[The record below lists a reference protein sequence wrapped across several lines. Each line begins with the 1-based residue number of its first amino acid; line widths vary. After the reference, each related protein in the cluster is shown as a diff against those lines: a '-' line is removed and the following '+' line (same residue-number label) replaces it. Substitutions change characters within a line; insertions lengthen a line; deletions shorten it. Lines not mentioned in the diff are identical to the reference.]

1 MTMQTIPTAA
11 PWYTHRWPWLLMLGP
26 LLAIVAGSFSAYLA
40 ISRPDALVAGDYY
53 KKGKAI
59 NQDLRRE
66 RAALVLGMGLELGFE
81 AGEGRLKGR
90 VSGQAGSG
98 PLVLRLVHATQPE
111 KDLVLRVTPLA
122 DGTFALPLPALERTR
137 WHVLMENQ
145 GGTWSL
151 GGAWNWPAERSV
163 RIGASRL

>member
-1 MTMQTIPTAA
+1 LP
-11 PWYTHRWPWLLMLGP
+11 RDG
-26 LLAIVAGSFSAYLA
+26 
-40 ISRPDALVAGDYY
+40 R
-53 KKGKAI
+53 
-59 NQDLRRE
+59 
-66 RAALVLGMGLELGFE
+66 LENVYRLQIMNATE
-81 AGEGRLKGR
+81 KPQHAGEGRLKGR